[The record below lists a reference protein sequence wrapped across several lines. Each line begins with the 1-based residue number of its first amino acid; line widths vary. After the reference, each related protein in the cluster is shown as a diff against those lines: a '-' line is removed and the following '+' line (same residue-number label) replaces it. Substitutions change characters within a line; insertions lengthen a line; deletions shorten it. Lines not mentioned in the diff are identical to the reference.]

1 MRILGAPLS
10 SWVYLTIAVLTV
22 VSVVVDWNLVAPL
35 TAGLIVLYLLIEI
48 PKSAATPRAI
58 GLILIGLGLV
68 AAAIGGDL
76 QATALDGFSRSRTFV
91 LLFFAVSWLQIPARE
106 SPSLQAAREM
116 ITSQP
121 PGRRFLAVAL
131 GVHGLGAV
139 LNLAGLSLVA
149 TMIEKKMD
157 GTLLKRLTTALML
170 GFTSASCWSPFYV
183 SMTVVLTAIPTLQ
196 WIKVAPF
203 GFAIAMVAI
212 AGGWMFDRLV
222 SRRGAQK
229 AIDAPAQLSAEQ
241 RKNTIGVLGVLGVL
255 VVGLVEIAGVSIP
268 VALGLIAPPFAI
280 VWVAAMA
287 PSRYARRARMGDL
300 IKRVVNGL
308 PELRNEVLVFVGAT
322 VFGVGVSTLI
332 PAADLSVFLD
342 TWLPSIDLRLAVL
355 TFGITIFGM
364 IGMHPVIVVILIGE
378 VLPPEVLGV
387 PDWIMGLALLGVW
400 GLSTMVNPFSATTLY
415 LARVGGGSGYTMAWH
430 WNPPFVFI
438 AVGVVTVAVVLLRH
452 LAM

>member
-1 MRILGAPLS
+1 MRVLGFPVS
-10 SWVYLTIAVLTV
+10 SWIYLTIAGLAV
-22 VSVVVDWNLVAPL
+22 VNVVVDWDGAAPL
-35 TAGLIVLYLLIEI
+35 SAGLVILFLVIEL
-48 PKSAATPRAI
+48 PKSPATPRAI
-58 GLILIGLGLV
+58 GLTLIGLGLI
-68 AAAIGGDL
+68 AAAYGGDL
-76 QATALDGFSRSRTFV
+76 MTTALDGFSRSRTFL

-131 GVHGLGAV
+131 GVHTLGAV

-157 GTLLKRLTTALML
+157 GTLRKRLTTALML

-183 SMTVVLTAIPTLQ
+183 SMTVVLTAIPGLQ

-212 AGGWMFDRLV
+212 AGGWIYDRLIW
-222 SRRGAQK
+222 RRISKRAT
-229 AIDAPAQLSAEQ
+229 DAPAKLSAEQ
-241 RKNTIGVLGVLGVL
+241 RKNTMGILGVLGVL
-255 VVGLVEIAGVSIP
+255 VVGLVEVAGVSIP
-268 VALGLIAPPFAI
+268 VALGLIAPPFSLI
-280 VWVAAMA
+280 WVAAMA
-287 PSRYARRARMGDL
+287 PSAFARRARMGDL
-300 IKRVVNGL
+300 IGRVVNGL
-308 PELRNEVLVFVGAT
+308 PDLRNEVLVFVGAT
-322 VFGVGVSTLI
+322 VFGVGIATLI
-332 PAADLSVFLD
+332 PAADLSEFLN
-342 TWLPSIDLRLAVL
+342 TWVPSIDMRLAIL
-355 TFGITIFGM
+355 TFGICALGM

-400 GLSTMVNPFSATTLY
+400 GLSTMINPFSATTLY
-415 LARVGGGSGYTMAWH
+415 LARVGGGSGYTMAWR

-438 AVGVVTVAVVLLRH
+438 ATGVVTAGVVALRH